1 VVSKSSRDGTPA
13 GASGRSVADDSIAEA
28 AHPTKPTSRSSSAPI
43 ISSPRDN
50 AAGGARI
57 LAVDE
62 LRTLKPLTV
71 TVATARRI
79 SGLGN
84 TTLWALIKDRR
95 LQTVRIGRRTL
106 ISYRSLEIL
115 LQPDPGTEAEL
126 CPGRRSPRTGKAG
139 DRVPGGR

>member
-1 VVSKSSRDGTPA
+1 MARRV
-13 GASGRSVADDSIAEA
+13 
-28 AHPTKPTSRSSSAPI
+28 
-43 ISSPRDN
+43 
-50 AAGGARI
+50 RI

-84 TTLWALIKDRR
+84 TTLWALIRDRR

-106 ISYRSLEIL
+106 INYRSLEIL
-115 LQPDPGTEAEL
+115 LELDTRTDPKS
-126 CPGRRSPRTGKAG
+126 CPSRRSLRKGKAD
-139 DRVPGGR
+139 DRAPGGR